1 MFVTIFALTT
11 HTNVKFSFVWV
22 YSLQLGLQ
30 LLISSLVEVQLLLV
44 AILVGFLSVTNL
56 IANKT
61 FNANFQNAN
70 KTGLDTTILKLKW
83 KGSCRTSLSF
93 CLFSTIWIVN
103 LRSDTWWKAQ
113 ALTELYRCVPI
124 SSVPFELIHNLII
137 TSQQIVPLSFVDVYM
152 SRHTCFSKFSL
163 SSSSCFTRSW
173 RAWFWELIFENFMMS
188 WN

>member
-1 MFVTIFALTT
+1 MFVTIFAT

-22 YSLQLGLQ
+22 YSLQLRLQ
-30 LLISSLVEVQLLLV
+30 LLISSLVKVQLLLV

-61 FNANFQNAN
+61 FNANFQKAN
-70 KTGLDTTILKLKW
+70 KTGLDTTISKLKW
-83 KGSCRTSLSF
+83 YGSCRTSLSF

-124 SSVPFELIHNLII
+124 SSVLWTN
-137 TSQQIVPLSFVDVYM
+137 SQFCHHVSTNCSISFVDVYM